1 MPRPTGTVATFEAKM
16 SSTSHCDLSRRS
28 VLAAAA
34 AGATAAAAQISSTLA
49 RAQGPGHAVYV
60 LVHAAWHGGWCWKKV
75 APLLRERGHEIHTP
89 TLTGLGE
96 RAHLINPEIGLQTHI
111 QDVVNVLEYEDMNRV
126 ILVGHSSSG
135 AVVTGVAERV
145 PERLA
150 HIVYLDA
157 FVPDDG
163 QSLMDL
169 ILPDRWQG
177 MEQRVQAEG
186 QGWLLP
192 SLAPVPWDQFLREAW
207 KITEDADQ
215 RWMLARLGPTPFR
228 IFKDPVRRSNLTASK
243 LPRTFI
249 RCLQWPNLVF
259 DRYADIA
266 RRTAGWRC
274 RELAASHEPF
284 VTHPQE
290 LANLLE
296 AAA

>member
-1 MPRPTGTVATFEAKM
+1 M
-16 SSTSHCDLSRRS
+16 SSASHCDLSRRS
-28 VLAAAA
+28 VLAAA
-34 AGATAAAAQISSTLA
+34 TAAAQVSSPLA
-49 RAQGPGHAVYV
+49 RAQVPGHAVHV

-75 APLLRERGHEIHTP
+75 APLLRERGHEVHTP
-89 TLTGLGE
+89 TLTGLGD
-96 RAHLINPEIGLQTHI
+96 RAHLVNPEIGLETHI
-111 QDVVNVLEYEDMNRV
+111 QDVVNILEYEDLNRV

-135 AVVTGVAERV
+135 AVITGVAERV

-150 HIVYLDA
+150 HVVYLDA

-169 ILPDRWQG
+169 IPPDRRQG

-192 SLAPVPWDQFLREAW
+192 SLAPVPWDQFLRDAWRISEEA
-207 KITEDADQ
+207 DR
-215 RWMLARLGPTPFR
+215 RWMLPRLGPTPFK
-228 IFKDPVRRSNLTASK
+228 IFKDPVRRSNLAASK
-243 LPRTFI
+243 LPCTFI
-249 RCLQWPNLVF
+249 RCLQWPNPVF
-259 DRYADIA
+259 DRTADMA
-266 RRTAGWRC
+266 KRTAGWRY

-290 LANLLE
+290 LASLLLE

>member
-1 MPRPTGTVATFEAKM
+1 M

-34 AGATAAAAQISSTLA
+34 AGATAAAAQVSSTLVH
-49 RAQGPGHAVYV
+49 AQVPGDAVHV

-75 APLLRERGHEIHTP
+75 VPLLRARDHEVHAP
-89 TLTGLGE
+89 TLTGLGD
-96 RAHLINPEIGLQTHI
+96 RAHLINPEIGLETHI
-111 QDVVNVLEYEDMNRV
+111 QDVVNVLKYGDLNRV

-135 AVVTGVAERV
+135 AVITGVAEHV

-150 HIVYLDA
+150 HVVYLDA

-169 ILPDRWQG
+169 IPPDRRQG
-177 MEQRVQAEG
+177 VGQRVRAEG

-192 SLAPVPWDQFLREAW
+192 SLTPVPWDQFLREAW
-207 KITEDADQ
+207 RIAEEADR
-215 RWMLARLGPTPFR
+215 RWMLARLGPSPFR
-228 IFKDPVRRSNLTASK
+228 IFKDPLRRSSPTASK

-249 RCLQWPNLVF
+249 RCLQWPNPVF

-266 RRTAGWRC
+266 RRTAGWRY
-274 RELAASHEPF
+274 RELATSHEPF
-284 VTHPQE
+284 ITHPQE
-290 LANLLE
+290 LANLLLE